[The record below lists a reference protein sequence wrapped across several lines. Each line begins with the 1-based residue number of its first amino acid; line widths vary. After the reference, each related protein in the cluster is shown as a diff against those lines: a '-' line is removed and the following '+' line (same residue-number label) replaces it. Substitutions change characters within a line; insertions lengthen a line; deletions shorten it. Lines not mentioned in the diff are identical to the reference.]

1 MDFIKPSLSDEFDW
15 SKPVPIVA
23 LLDMKFNIPTYQ
35 RGYRWTETHVNDL
48 LTDIQNF
55 IDSFNGERIG
65 KKEFYSLQP
74 IVVKWNK
81 EKRRW
86 NLIDGQQRM
95 TSIFLVIKYFNCLGN
110 DEDLP
115 QIGYETR
122 EKSEVYLHGLN
133 IDTKNPE
140 AEPVCYDSENKL
152 IDNNENIDF
161 KYMSRAFAAIN
172 KWFIGK
178 GRSFNR
184 SDFLGTFKHNTRV
197 IWYELPDGEDETDS
211 FTRLNIGKIPL
222 TNAELIKALFLNSSN
237 FKNEQ
242 TSVNEVKLEQ
252 IKIAAEWDRIENTLC
267 NDEFWLFIHEIKYNK
282 PNRIDFIFDL
292 IEQCNAL
299 NIDLS
304 KANLGDDENRTFRYF
319 SEFFSQTK
327 NDNCD
332 FSVTI
337 KENWKKVKKYF
348 QIFEE
353 WFNNLEIYHYVG
365 YITEKHGSKVIPQL
379 ITLWNQ
385 SEQIED
391 FIKDLK
397 KFIKTNITKTIDLEQ
412 QYEID
417 YLDSNGNTK
426 QYPKKTKAKPIF
438 LLHNILTV
446 INQNRQ
452 LKNKEEYDERVFYK
466 FPFHL
471 YKKENWDVEHIDSN
485 TENPL
490 NELKD
495 QKEWIAYS
503 FEEINP
509 LAKNYGS
516 LKSAVKKFVCL
527 DDKTKEEKFNPMFS
541 KLQNEILEQVK
552 SEGLHDNNL
561 KNQIGNFTLLDSKTN
576 RGYGNAL
583 FPTKRRWIIG
593 KDQGI
598 QYNVEYDDKY
608 DKGYKIIESK
618 GQIAFVPPV
627 TKQVFLKY
635 YTAMPNDN
643 LSWCKDDFDSYKQNM
658 ERLLKEEDFI

>member
-1 MDFIKPSLSDEFDW
+1 MGAN
-15 SKPVPIVA
+15 V
-23 LLDMKFNIPTYQ
+23 
-35 RGYRWTETHVNDL
+35 
-48 LTDIQNF
+48 
-55 IDSFNGERIG
+55 
-65 KKEFYSLQP
+65 
-74 IVVKWNK
+74 
-81 EKRRW
+81 
-86 NLIDGQQRM
+86 
-95 TSIFLVIKYFNCLGN
+95 
-110 DEDLP
+110 DLP
-115 QIGYETR
+115 QIEYETR
-122 EKSEVYLHGLN
+122 VKSSIYLNGLK
-133 IDTKNPE
+133 IDTKKYDAKPE
-140 AEPVCYDSENKL
+140 SYDSYNNL
-152 IDNNENIDF
+152 IGNNENIDF
-161 KYMSRAFAAIN
+161 KHMSRAFMAIN

-184 SDFLGTFKHNTRV
+184 NKFQEIFLYNTRV
-197 IWYELPDGEDETDS
+197 IWYELPNGEDETES
-211 FTRLNIGKIPL
+211 FTRLNLGKIPL

-267 NDEFWLFIHEIKYNK
+267 NDEFWLFIHENDYDK

-327 NDNCD
+327 NDKCD
-332 FSVTI
+332 FSITI

-353 WFNNLEIYHYVG
+353 WFNNLEVYHYIG
-365 YITEKHGSKVIPQL
+365 YITEIKGSKEIPQL
-379 ITLWNQ
+379 ITLWNKCKQ
-385 SEQIED
+385 TED
-391 FIKDLK
+391 FIGELK
-397 KFIKTNITKTIDLEQ
+397 TYIKTNITKAINLDQ
-412 QYEID
+412 QYEIE
-417 YLDSNGNTK
+417 YVDSNGNTK
-426 QYPKKTKAKPIF
+426 RHPDKKKAKPIF
-438 LLHNILTV
+438 LLHNILTI

-452 LKNKEEYDERVFYK
+452 LKDKKEYDERVFYK

-471 YKKENWDVEHIDSN
+471 LKKENWDVEHIDSN

-503 FEEINP
+503 FEEVTP
-509 LAKNYGS
+509 STDDNYMS
-516 LKSAVKKFVCL
+516 LKKEVKEFVCL
-527 DDKTKEEKFNPMFS
+527 NDKTQEDEFNPMFS
-541 KLQNEILEQVK
+541 KLHDVILEKVK
-552 SEGLHDNNL
+552 SKGLHDNNI

-583 FPTKRRWIIG
+583 FQTKRRWIIG

-598 QYNVEYDDKY
+598 KYDVEYGNTY
-608 DKGYKIIESK
+608 DKGYNIIESK

-635 YTAMPNDN
+635 YTTMPNDN
-643 LSWCKDDFDSYKQNM
+643 LSWCKDDFDSYKKNM
-658 ERLLKEEDFI
+658 ERILKEESFI